1 MAVGFPQPSAVS
13 GFLWELQY
21 LLMPQTSFYR
31 NPKSEIRN
39 PKIMIVAG
47 EPSGDLHASH
57 VARRLT
63 ALCPDITLFGMGG
76 DWMEKA
82 SVSLDF
88 HIRDSAVMGF
98 ADVIAVLP
106 MFIRKQAYLKRRIRE
121 ERPDV
126 LLLVDFAEFNMP
138 LAKFAQKHD
147 VRVVYYIPPKA
158 WAWRASRARKL
169 AKWANVIAAIFP
181 FEAEFYRN
189 AGANAEFVGHP
200 LVDFAQTSLST
211 QAAREHLNLYE
222 TEDAENTAEAFDPKL
237 DADTRQ
243 QSTSFGANHDERD
256 DVTSEPVI
264 GLMPGSRRSEI
275 RHILPVLL
283 NAAANIAQIYP
294 KAQWVLPLAPGI
306 SHELIEKC
314 QQEQSLSG
322 QQIPAIKIVEDTTYP
337 AMRASTLLLVTSGTA
352 TLEAACIGT
361 PMIIVFRTAP
371 LNWHIVKALT
381 PLERSGL
388 PNLIAGRDIVPELL
402 QTELTP
408 TALTE
413 MALDFL
419 QDPQKREMQ
428 REALQAVHA
437 QLGTAGAAERTA
449 DLVLLTIRQA

>member
-1 MAVGFPQPSAVS
+1 
-13 GFLWELQY
+13 
-21 LLMPQTSFYR
+21 
-31 NPKSEIRN
+31 
-39 PKIMIVAG
+39 MIVAG

-57 VARRLT
+57 VAHRLT
-63 ALCPDITLFGMGG
+63 ALRPDITLFGMGG

-98 ADVIAVLP
+98 ADVITVLP
-106 MFIRKQAYLKRRIRE
+106 MFLRKQARLKQRIRE

-138 LAKFAQKHD
+138 LAKFAQKHGI
-147 VRVVYYIPPKA
+147 RVVYYIPPKA
-158 WAWRASRARKL
+158 WAWRANRARKL
-169 AKWANVIAAIFP
+169 AKWADIVAAIFP

-200 LVDFAQTSLST
+200 LVDFAQTPLST
-211 QAAREHLNLYE
+211 QAAREHLNLKGSGCFCLGVSPE
-222 TEDAENTAEAFDPKL
+222 TVPTGDENT
-237 DADTRQ
+237 
-243 QSTSFGANHDERD
+243 
-256 DVTSEPVI
+256 PVI

-275 RHILPVLL
+275 RHILPVMLS
-283 NAAANIAQIYP
+283 AAANIAQVYP
-294 KAQWVLPLAPGI
+294 NAQWVLPLAPGI
-306 SHELIEKC
+306 PHELIAEC
-314 QQEQSLSG
+314 QQKQTLSG
-322 QQIPAIKIVEDTTYP
+322 IPLPSIKIVENATYS

-361 PMIIVFRTAP
+361 PMIIVFRTASF
-371 LNWHIVKALT
+371 NWHIVKALT

-413 MALDFL
+413 LALDFL
-419 QDPQKREMQ
+419 QNPQKRETQ
-428 REALQAVHA
+428 REALQRVHA

-449 DLVLLTIRQA
+449 QLVFSMIRQA

>member
-1 MAVGFPQPSAVS
+1 
-13 GFLWELQY
+13 
-21 LLMPQTSFYR
+21 MPT
-31 NPKSEIRN
+31 
-39 PKIMIVAG
+39 IMIVAG

-76 DWMEKA
+76 DLMEEA
-82 SVSLDF
+82 SVTLDF

-98 ADVIAVLP
+98 ADVITVLP
-106 MFIRKQAYLKRRIRE
+106 MFLRKQARLKLRIRE

-138 LAKFAQKHD
+138 LAKFARKHG
-147 VRVVYYIPPKA
+147 VPVVYYIPPKA
-158 WAWRASRARKL
+158 WAWRAKRAQKL
-169 AKWANVIAAIFP
+169 AKWANVVAAIFP

-200 LVDFAQTSLST
+200 LVDFAQTPLST
-211 QAAREHLNLYE
+211 QAARKHLNLSK
-222 TEDAENTAEAFDPKL
+222 TADDENT
-237 DADTRQ
+237 
-243 QSTSFGANHDERD
+243 
-256 DVTSEPVI
+256 PVI

-275 RHILPVLL
+275 RHIFPVILK
-283 NAAANIAQIYP
+283 AAANIAQVYP
-294 KAQWVLPLAPGI
+294 NAEWILPLAPGI
-306 SHELIEKC
+306 SHELIAKY
-314 QQEQSLSG
+314 QQEQNQSG
-322 QQIPAIKIVEDTTYP
+322 IQTPHIRIVEDGTYP

-361 PMIIVFRTAP
+361 PMIIVFRTAS
-371 LNWHIVKALT
+371 LNWHIVRSLT

-408 TALTE
+408 TALTNLS
-413 MALDFL
+413 LDFL
-419 QDPQKREMQ
+419 QNPQKRETQ
-428 REALQAVHA
+428 REALQKVHA

-449 DLVLLTIRQA
+449 ELVFSTIPQA

>member
-1 MAVGFPQPSAVS
+1 MKTTAKRSGAVTKFNS
-13 GFLWELQY
+13 L
-21 LLMPQTSFYR
+21 
-31 NPKSEIRN
+31 
-39 PKIMIVAG
+39 KIMIVAG

-63 ALCPDITLFGMGG
+63 ALCPDIALFGMGG

-98 ADVIAVLP
+98 ADVITVLP
-106 MFIRKQAYLKRRIRE
+106 MFLRKQASLKRRIRE

-138 LAKFAQKHD
+138 LAKFAQKHG
-147 VRVVYYIPPKA
+147 VPVVYYIPPKA
-158 WAWRASRARKL
+158 WAWRANRARKL
-169 AKWANVIAAIFP
+169 AKWANVVAAIFP

-211 QAAREHLNLYE
+211 HAAREHLGLSE
-222 TEDAENTAEAFDPKL
+222 TADDENT
-237 DADTRQ
+237 
-243 QSTSFGANHDERD
+243 
-256 DVTSEPVI
+256 PVI

-275 RHILPVLL
+275 RHILPVMLST
-283 NAAANIAQIYP
+283 AANIAQVYP
-294 KAQWVLPLAPGI
+294 NAQWVLPLAPGI

-314 QQEQSLSG
+314 KQEQNLSG
-322 QQIPAIKIVEDTTYP
+322 KQVPPIKIVEDATYP
-337 AMRASTLLLVTSGTA
+337 VMRASTLLLVTSGTA

-361 PMIIVFRTAP
+361 PMIIVFRTAS
-371 LNWHIVKALT
+371 LNWHIIKTLT

-408 TALTE
+408 TALTD
-413 MALDFL
+413 MSLDFL
-419 QDPQKREMQ
+419 QNPQKRETQ
-428 REALQAVHA
+428 REALQTVHA

-449 DLVLLTIRQA
+449 ELVLDAAKSL

>member
-1 MAVGFPQPSAVS
+1 
-13 GFLWELQY
+13 
-21 LLMPQTSFYR
+21 
-31 NPKSEIRN
+31 
-39 PKIMIVAG
+39 MIVAG

-98 ADVIAVLP
+98 ADVITVLP
-106 MFIRKQAYLKRRIRE
+106 MFLRKQAYLKRRIRE

-138 LAKFAQKHD
+138 LAKFAQKQG

-158 WAWRASRARKL
+158 WAWRANRARKL
-169 AKWANVIAAIFP
+169 AKWANVVAAIFP

-200 LVDFAQTSLST
+200 LVDFAQTPLST
-211 QAAREHLNLYE
+211 QAAREHLNLCE
-222 TEDAENTAEAFDPKL
+222 TEDAENT
-237 DADTRQ
+237 
-243 QSTSFGANHDERD
+243 
-256 DVTSEPVI
+256 PVI

-275 RHILPVLL
+275 RHILPVMLST
-283 NAAANIAQIYP
+283 AANIAKVYP
-294 KAQWVLPLAPGI
+294 NAQWVLPLAPGI
-306 SHELIEKC
+306 SHERIAKC
-314 QQEQSLSG
+314 QQAQNLSG
-322 QQIPAIKIVEDTTYP
+322 KQIPPIKIVEDATYP
-337 AMRASTLLLVTSGTA
+337 VMRASTLLLVTSGTA

-361 PMIIVFRTAP
+361 PMIIVFRTASF
-371 LNWHIVKALT
+371 NWHVIKALT

-413 MALDFL
+413 LSLDFL
-419 QDPQKREMQ
+419 QNPQKRKTQ
-428 REALQAVHA
+428 REALQTVHA

-449 DLVLLTIRQA
+449 ELVFLFIHQT